1 MFYCYSV
8 YRFSQAVILFSNSL
22 ITDLVYNLLLLL
34 PNLCWNGLLYMDDND
49 YLQWM
54 TGLPAHQKIG
64 MPSLSPTMTEACA
77 LLKAMMIQTMLDL
90 LLYA

>member
-1 MFYCYSV
+1 
-8 YRFSQAVILFSNSL
+8 
-22 ITDLVYNLLLLL
+22 
-34 PNLCWNGLLYMDDND
+34 
-49 YLQWM
+49 M

-90 LLYA
+90 LLYAQMFCLSNAGKYCEVVEERG